1 MANVVLFGPPGAG
14 KGTQSDKIVKK
25 FNLLKISA
33 GDLLR
38 GEIKK
43 KSKLGFEIKKIIDK
57 GSFVEDSLIGKL
69 IEEIISNQK
78 NSNSILFDGYPRSM
92 SQAKNL
98 DLLLNKHNQKIS
110 CVLSLRVNSDVIIKR
125 ILGRQTCSNC
135 GLIFNVFFSPAS
147 KENHLCD
154 SKFLERRSDDN
165 EETITKRIQTYHEV
179 TLPISEYYR
188 KRKILHEID
197 GMREIPIIYK
207 EICEIMHTLETW
219 LYTMHLYK

>member
-1 MANVVLFGPPGAG
+1 
-14 KGTQSDKIVKK
+14 
-25 FNLLKISA
+25 
-33 GDLLR
+33 
-38 GEIKK
+38 
-43 KSKLGFEIKKIIDK
+43 
-57 GSFVEDSLIGKL
+57 
-69 IEEIISNQK
+69 
-78 NSNSILFDGYPRSM
+78 M

-147 KENHLCD
+147 KENHSCD
-154 SKFLERRSDDN
+154 PKFLERRSDDN

-207 EICEIMHTLETW
+207 EI
-219 LYTMHLYK
+219 

>member
-14 KGTQSDKIVKK
+14 KGTQSDKLVKK

-43 KSKLGFEIKKIIDK
+43 KSKLGLEIKKVIDK

-92 SQAKNL
+92 
-98 DLLLNKHNQKIS
+98 
-110 CVLSLRVNSDVIIKR
+110 
-125 ILGRQTCSNC
+125 
-135 GLIFNVFFSPAS
+135 
-147 KENHLCD
+147 
-154 SKFLERRSDDN
+154 
-165 EETITKRIQTYHEV
+165 
-179 TLPISEYYR
+179 
-188 KRKILHEID
+188 
-197 GMREIPIIYK
+197 
-207 EICEIMHTLETW
+207 
-219 LYTMHLYK
+219 